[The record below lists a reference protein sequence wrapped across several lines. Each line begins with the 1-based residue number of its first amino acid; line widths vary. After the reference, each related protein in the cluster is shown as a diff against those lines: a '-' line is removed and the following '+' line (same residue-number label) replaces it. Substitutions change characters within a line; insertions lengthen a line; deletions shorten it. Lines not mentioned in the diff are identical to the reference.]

1 MGEAIPIP
9 RQIPADAEMRLRRLR
24 RLAWFL
30 DRSIGVGTNARFGLD
45 PILGLIPVVG
55 DWAGSVLSL
64 YVVYEALR
72 LGITWPVLGRM
83 LLNVGVE
90 ALVGA
95 VPVLGDVFDF
105 VWQANMR
112 NLRLVEDNYQ
122 ARLKPRSA
130 ASITGLLSVVA
141 IFLVAT
147 SVATLWLAIWLL
159 KQLVGLF

>member
-24 RLAWFL
+24 KVAWLL
-30 DRSIGVGTNARFGLD
+30 DRSVGVGPDARFGLD
-45 PILGLIPVVG
+45 PIIGLIPVVG
-55 DWAGSVLSL
+55 DWAGSILSL

-72 LGITWPVLGRM
+72 LGIPWPVLGRM

-112 NLRLVEDNYQ
+112 NLRLVEAHYH
-122 ARLKPRSA
+122 ARLRPRSSG
-130 ASITGLLSVVA
+130 SIAGVLA
-141 IFLVAT
+141 IMAT
-147 SVATLWLAIWLL
+147 AVIVISIATLWLGIWLIQ
-159 KQLVGLF
+159 QLVGR